1 MTVPTVNPE
10 WGGTTM
16 IIILLTLASIIIIIL
31 FYNYYHT
38 HQINKKVVR
47 QWVEECKTDRY
58 EKKYHRW
65 LKEWEIVDKL
75 NNSQQI
81 VVVYD
86 LPKDIAEEIINYSLK
101 LIGEK
106 RK

>member
-1 MTVPTVNPE
+1 
-10 WGGTTM
+10 M

-38 HQINKKVVR
+38 HQINKEVAR
-47 QWVEECKTDRY
+47 QRVDQVEKCKIDRY
-58 EKKYHRW
+58 EKSYYEI
-65 LKEWEIVDKL
+65 LEIWEIKDRL
-75 NNSQQI
+75 NNGNPI
-81 VVVYD
+81 VGVYG